1 MMLGGVVSGIVRK
14 LELNSLIMLLPA
26 VSLAEVVNVTLYSVL

>member
-14 LELNSLIMLLPA
+14 PELNSLIMLLPA
-26 VSLAEVVNVTLYSVL
+26 VSLAEVVNVTWYSVL